1 MRSRHREVTNLFHAS
16 HHPGPPLPFQPPSR
30 LRQRPYNSR
39 MTDLT
44 SKPAQ
49 AGLPQWRV
57 SDALGAAIASRTAG
71 SPVSFGSEEL
81 TLWIRNGQCPD
92 EATHFA
98 VAELLQSMLADE
110 ARLLLIDERVD
121 WADLA
126 RFVLHCGVQHSC
138 ALSPFLWTAY
148 PDWGFPEP
156 GESPTRD
163 KLALAGWPE
172 HECY

>member
-1 MRSRHREVTNLFHAS
+1 MFHAS
-16 HHPGPPLPFQPPSR
+16 RHPGPPLPFQPPSR
-30 LRQRPYNSR
+30 LGQCPYNSS

-49 AGLPQWRV
+49 AALPQWRV

-71 SPVSFGSEEL
+71 SPVSFGSGEL
-81 TLWIRNGQCPD
+81 TTWIQNGQCPD
-92 EATHFA
+92 EETHFA

-121 WADLA
+121 WGDLA
-126 RFVLHCGVQHSC
+126 RFVLHCEVQHSC

>member
-1 MRSRHREVTNLFHAS
+1 MNAPLAWLVADHSYQAPPPSPRHRI
-16 HHPGPPLPFQPPSR
+16 R
-30 LRQRPYNSR
+30 LEQRPYNCHMADSNAN
-39 MTDLT
+39 TT
-44 SKPAQ
+44 G
-49 AGLPQWRV
+49 AGLPQWRL

-81 TLWIRNGQCPD
+81 TAWIRIGECPS
-92 EATHFA
+92 EETHFA
-98 VAELLQSMLADE
+98 VAQLLRSMLADE

-121 WADLA
+121 WDDLA
-126 RFVLHCGVQHSC
+126 RFVLHCEVQDSC
-138 ALSPFLWTAY
+138 ALSPFLWTAF

-156 GESPTRD
+156 GESRTRD